1 MVSCLTPMNCAHVLA
16 DQRDG
21 LSFTACGLSIA
32 DPHVDKS
39 LFAETLNAVTCQ
51 KCGQQMARA
60 NGTPEQPA
68 ALHPKAVVTQLI
80 ERAVNERDAD
90 CLAMTIGGDL
100 ASRFGMERI
109 TRLHELFETWRAAI
123 GELIAENETVVA
135 RYAVACVDRFGLLA
149 SPQTRLE
156 RQQTVIF
163 QVREGRITD
172 ARAIVDDFGIWDSSV
187 EPT

>member
-1 MVSCLTPMNCAHVLA
+1 MVSCLTLMNCAHALV

-32 DPHVDKS
+32 DRHVDKS
-39 LFAETLNAVTCQ
+39 LFAETSDAVTCQ
-51 KCGQQMARA
+51 QCRQQMTRA

-68 ALHPKAVVTQLI
+68 VLHPKAVVTQLI

-100 ASRFGMERI
+100 TSRFGMERI
-109 TRLHELFETWRAAI
+109 TRLHELFENWRATI
-123 GELIAENETVVA
+123 GELIAERETVVA
-135 RYAVACVDRFGLLA
+135 RYAVVCVDRFGLLA
-149 SPQTRLE
+149 SSQTRLE

-163 QVREGRITD
+163 QVREGRVTD
-172 ARAIVDDFGIWDSSV
+172 AKAIVDDFGIWDSSV
-187 EPT
+187 EST